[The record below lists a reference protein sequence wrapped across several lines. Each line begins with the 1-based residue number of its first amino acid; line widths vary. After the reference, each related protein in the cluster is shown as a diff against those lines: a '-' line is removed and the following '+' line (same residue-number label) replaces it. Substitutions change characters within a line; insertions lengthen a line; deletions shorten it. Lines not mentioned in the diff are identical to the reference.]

1 MSAEKH
7 LPNIDRPRLYGRRS
21 GHKLRRG
28 RRQLMENLLPR
39 LRLEPPPAG
48 GRLAARDIF
57 SQPVEDLWL
66 EVGFGAGEHL
76 AAQAAAHPG
85 IGMIGCE
92 TFVNG
97 IAGLLAHIEREKV
110 ANIRIFDDD
119 ARLLFPLLPDA
130 SIGRT
135 FVLFADPWPKKRH
148 FKRRFIADENLDEL
162 ARLLKDGAELRF
174 ASDHMGYVG
183 WTLERLGRHPAF
195 AWTAK
200 GPQDWRRRPEDGFET
215 RYEAKALQSGATC
228 AYLQFTRLPRRPVSS

>member
-1 MSAEKH
+1 MSRRAE
-7 LPNIDRPRLYGRRS
+7 IVRRATEVFE
-21 GHKLRRG
+21 
-28 RRQLMENLLPR
+28 RQGVSRTSFEDIAQAVGIKREAIYYYFKSRADLLLEVIVPQSTALLKN
-39 LRLEPPPAG
+39 LRLIQQTG
-48 GRLAARDIF
+48 LSSRDKLHEAIRNHLDSF
-57 SQPVEDLWL
+57 NPNYLEMSVALREDH
-66 EVGFGAGEHL
+66 F
-76 AAQAAAHPG
+76 
-85 IGMIGCE
+85 
-92 TFVNG
+92 
-97 IAGLLAHIEREKV
+97 
-110 ANIRIFDDD
+110 FDDD